1 MISIDQLR
9 KQFMDH
15 GNIMKTSELKT
26 IGVSSR
32 QIAKLLETNVLKKIK
47 TGFYEMADS
56 AVRDEIVIAKLF
68 PSAVICLESALLY
81 YGYTDR
87 IPTRWQI
94 AVDKNI
100 SKPQFQLSYPP
111 ITPFFIEKKYLI
123 FGVAEYEVNGIKIR
137 IFDKDRT
144 ICDILRYSNK
154 IDNEVFRQAIQK
166 YCKDKNRNIKNLM
179 DYAKKLR
186 VSKKVKTYIGAWI

>member
-1 MISIDQLR
+1 
-9 KQFMDH
+9 MDH
-15 GNIMKTSELKT
+15 GNIMKTSELKS

-32 QIAKLLETNVLKKIK
+32 QITKLLETNILKKIK
-47 TGFYEMADS
+47 TGFYEMADG
-56 AVRDEIVIAKLF
+56 AIRDEIVIAKLF
-68 PSAVICLESALLY
+68 PSAVIYLESALLY

-100 SKPQFQLSYPP
+100 SKPQFQISYPP
-111 ITPFFIEKKYLI
+111 ITPFFIEKKYLT
-123 FGVAEYEVNGIKIR
+123 FGIAEYYINGIKIR

-144 ICDILRYSNK
+144 ICDVLRYSNK

-166 YCKDKNRNIKNLM
+166 YCKDKNRNIKSLM
-179 DYAKKLR
+179 DYAKKLH
-186 VSKKVKTYIGAWI
+186 VSQKVKIYIGAWV